1 MSKPKVFLK
10 RLAKKNKHVYRAARR
25 AKRLIRPGSAPA
37 NLEIYD
43 FRKYYP
49 SPDELAKQK
58 KDYRN
63 FKLQPKISVIVP
75 TYNTNIRFL
84 KECMDSV
91 IAQSYPN
98 WELCIADDASP
109 KAGVV
114 QKIKQ
119 YAEQDQRIKLVERK
133 HNGHISLASNSAI
146 KIAGGEYL
154 ALLDHDDV
162 LWPNALYEIV
172 KIINSNPEADF
183 IYTDEDKIDEA
194 GRIHSYPFFKP
205 DWSPEFLESCNY
217 ITHFACIRKSAVDRV
232 GGFRKGYEGA
242 QDWDLFIRVSET
254 TSKIRHIPKVLY
266 SWRVHEAS
274 TAQDTDAKPYV
285 YEAQKKLLQDHVARI
300 GAKGSVHQGLIWQ
313 HSIIDYEVE
322 GLPGVTVVVY
332 GGQAD
337 DATARLMKNSGYP
350 SDSVRIETLA
360 KLTPGALAGLLKVD
374 KSDYFVLLPA
384 ETAKISDKWLYK
396 FIADSQRRG
405 IGIVG
410 GRLLSPDGQT
420 LYSAGL
426 GIGLGKYY
434 LPLLNGEPIED
445 NHYMRALHGKS
456 RRNVLAVEA
465 PLIVGREVLE
475 RIDLDRLEQDYLIT
489 DLCLTAVAGGFRC
502 VYSPYIASS
511 LHSGS
516 AAGQELQPK
525 AAASFRK
532 KWAGYIEY
540 DPFVNPNYLKTNGR
554 LEVS

>member
-1 MSKPKVFLK
+1 MSKPKVFIK
-10 RLAKKNKHVYRAARR
+10 RLVKKNKHVHRAARR
-25 AKRLIRPGSAPA
+25 AKYLLRPGSAPA
-37 NLEIYD
+37 RQEIYD
-43 FRKYYP
+43 FQKQYP
-49 SPDELAKQK
+49 STGELAKQAG
-58 KDYRN
+58 DYQA
-63 FKLQPKISVIVP
+63 FKLQPTISIIVP
-75 TYNTNIRFL
+75 TYNTKIRFL
-84 KECMDSV
+84 EACLDSV
-91 IAQSYPN
+91 INQSYPN

-109 KAGVV
+109 DAAVV

-119 YAEQDQRIKLVERK
+119 YAARDKRIKLVERK
-133 HNGHISLASNSAI
+133 QNGHISLASNSAI
-146 KIAGGEYL
+146 KIASGAYL

-172 KIINSNPEADF
+172 KVINADPETDF

-194 GRIHSYPFFKP
+194 GKLHSYPFFKP

-217 ITHFACIRKSAVDRV
+217 ITHFSCIRKTVVEQV

-242 QDWDLFIRVSET
+242 QDWDLFIRVSEAT
-254 TSKIRHIPKVLY
+254 GKVRHIPKVLY
-266 SWRVHEAS
+266 SWRVHAAS

-285 YEAQKKLLQDHVARI
+285 YDAQKKLLQDHVARI
-300 GAKGSVHQGLIWQ
+300 GAKGTVHQGLIWQ
-313 HSIIDYEVE
+313 HSIIEYEVE
-322 GLPGVTVVVY
+322 GRPGVTAVVY
-332 GGQAD
+332 GGQAY
-337 DATARLMKNSGYP
+337 DAAARLMKNSGYP
-350 SDSVRIETLA
+350 SDRVRIETPPE
-360 KLTPGALAGLLKVD
+360 LTPQALAGLLNTD

-405 IGIVG
+405 VGIVG
-410 GRLLSPDGQT
+410 GRLLSLDGRT

-434 LPLLNGEPIED
+434 LPLLNGEAIED

-465 PLIVGREVLE
+465 PLIVSRAVLE
-475 RIDLDRLEQDYLIT
+475 RIDVNGLEPAYLAT
-489 DLCLTAVAGGFRC
+489 DLCLTAVADGFRC

-511 LHSGS
+511 LQAGS
-516 AAGQELQPK
+516 VGGQKLQPK

-532 KWAGYIEY
+532 KWAGYVTY